1 MFLQNILKTVNTYS
15 SQSIQKTAEEGTL
28 SNSFSEA
35 SITLISKPNKDIH
48 TQEKKKKTRK
58 EKDKKIT
65 GQITDEHR
73 CKNSQ
78 QTKFNNTLKGSH
90 TMTK

>member
-48 TQEKKKKTRK
+48 TQEKKKKQ
-58 EKDKKIT
+58 EKKKIRKL
-65 GQITDEHR
+65 QAKSLMNIDA
-73 CKNSQ
+73 KILNKPNS
-78 QTKFNNTLKGSH
+78 TIH
-90 TMTK
+90 